1 MIMFEKNYKA
11 LIKEILS
18 TKWIYG
24 TKILYLTILLSF
36 SLITFYHLSK
46 GFVMSPDSFWY
57 SEAADDLIKLDFDL
71 ITYYFYNTHTIPS
84 FFYTFPVL
92 LIALSKLL
100 FGTGWQSTFMI
111 FNFIIVFFSLILF
124 SKSLLL
130 LKVRPLVISLSV
142 LFLTLSID
150 LLTWPRYVLTD
161 MIFSFLV
168 TFIIYVIIKSIVK
181 NKTNYFLL
189 TLLMILMFLTRP
201 TSIAFIF
208 AIIVFIFLLK
218 TQINYSPKVIICI
231 IFSLFVFTP
240 FLLTISYQLMEF
252 YLDTNPK
259 ALFII
264 DMVKAGMIIHD
275 RPETWIIKPE
285 NFFEI
290 VNLYF
295 IRLFYFFTPYIKNF
309 STIHILLNLFQTFIV
324 LFSIFIWIFLGKKYD
339 LINKTILLIL
349 LISTFVAGFHSF
361 TLIDYD
367 FRYRFPI
374 IMPLMIIFP
383 LSFEI
388 YLRKILYKNIKY

>member
-1 MIMFEKNYKA
+1 MIIFKKNYKT
-11 LIKEILS
+11 LIKEIFS
-18 TKWIYG
+18 PKWIYG
-24 TKILYLTILLSF
+24 TKILYLTIFLSF
-36 SLITFYHLSK
+36 SLITYYHLFK
-46 GFVMSPDSFWY
+46 GFVMSSDSFWY
-57 SEAADDLIKLDFDL
+57 SEAADNLIKLDFNL
-71 ITYYFYNTHTIPS
+71 FKYYLQNTHTIPS

-100 FGTGWQSTFMI
+100 FVTEWQNTFMI
-111 FNFIIVFFSLILF
+111 FNLIIVFFSLILF

-130 LKVRPLVISLSV
+130 LKVRPLVISFAI

-168 TFIIYVIIKSIVK
+168 TFIIYVIIKSIVE
-181 NKTNYFLL
+181 NKSYYFLL
-189 TLLMILMFLTRP
+189 TLLMTLIFLTRP
-201 TSIAFIF
+201 TSFAFIF
-208 AIIVFIFLLK
+208 AFIFFVFLLK
-218 TQINYSPKVIICI
+218 IQINYSPKVIVLI

-240 FLLTISYQLMEF
+240 FILTIFYQLMKF
-252 YLDTNPK
+252 YLNTNSK
-259 ALFII
+259 ALLII
-264 DMVKAGMIIHD
+264 DMVQAGMIIHD
-275 RPETWIIKPE
+275 RPETWIAKPE

-290 VNLYF
+290 VSLYF
-295 IRLFYFFTPYIKNF
+295 TRLFYFFTPYIKNF
-309 STIHILLNLFQTFIV
+309 SIIHILFNLLQAFIV

-339 LINKTILLIL
+339 LINKTIMLIL
-349 LISTFVAGFHSF
+349 LTSIFVAGFHSF

-388 YLRKILYKNIKY
+388 YLRKILYNNTKY